1 MKRIAIIIGMVVV
14 FGAGFKL
21 LGNTR
26 SAEGPAKGGSITAA
40 QAPGKGGGTPKG
52 PQAVPITAAAAI
64 SRDMQQV
71 LEVTGSLKTDDEVQ
85 IGTRIAGKVVEVTAK
100 EGTRVTRGQVLVRL
114 DDREL
119 RAQIARARAILA
131 SSRAK
136 LSLAQNQSTWKDT
149 TAKTDYQRAQANLS
163 AAKNRLQQAETNAKI
178 TDVDTRKK
186 VETATSGVRVATERL
201 SIAKD
206 VTRKQELRQAE
217 LAVDQAK
224 AELGQAKV
232 NMENAR
238 QVFER
243 RQQLFKQDA
252 IAKEE
257 VDEAERSH
265 KAAQATMQVAE
276 ASVAVAQEKV
286 ALAKEGS
293 RAEEIR
299 IAEGQLAAAQRALEV
314 ALSEERRR
322 DVASEEVLAAK
333 SAVLQAEAAVESAK
347 SGLVQTRMSL
357 DDIASARA
365 NIQQSQADIEFY
377 SAQLADLTIRAPV
390 SGVVSSRAVNV
401 GEMVTTSSPLMT
413 LVALD
418 TVYFEALVPELEVG
432 LLKTGAT
439 ATVTV
444 DAVPNRK
451 FTGSVRE
458 IIPVADRN
466 SRAFRVRMAVLGGGG
481 KLPTNSYARA
491 TVDVGTHRGTTAI
504 AKESIQT
511 EAGEKFVWLV
521 DAGEDGKSVAKRH
534 EVKVGLVD
542 DHYAEILSGLTPG
555 QQVVAAG
562 SPAIIDGS
570 PVEISTK

>member
-1 MKRIAIIIGMVVV
+1 MKRIAIIVGMVVV
-14 FGAGFKL
+14 FGAGFKI
-21 LGNTR
+21 LGNSH
-26 SAEGPAKGGSITAA
+26 SAEGPAKGGSLTAA
-40 QAPGKGGGTPKG
+40 QAPGKSESAPKG
-52 PQAVPITAAAAI
+52 AQAVPVTAAAAL
-64 SRDMQQV
+64 SRDMRQV
-71 LEVTGSLKTDDEVQ
+71 LEVTGSLKTDDDVQ

-100 EGTRVTRGQVLVRL
+100 EGTRVTQGQVLVRL

-119 RAQIARARAILA
+119 RAQISRAKATLA
-131 SSRAK
+131 ASRAK

-149 TAKTDYQRAQANLS
+149 TAKTDYDRAVANLS

-186 VETATSGVRVATERL
+186 VETATSGVRVASERL

-217 LAVDQAK
+217 LAVDQAR
-224 AELGQAKV
+224 AELGQARV
-232 NMENAR
+232 NMDNAR
-238 QVFER
+238 QVFQR

-265 KAAQATMQVAE
+265 KAAQANVQVAE
-276 ASVAVAQEKV
+276 ASVAAAQEKV

-322 DVASEEVLAAK
+322 DVAAEEVNAAK
-333 SAVLQAEAAVESAK
+333 SAVQQAEAAVQSAK
-347 SGLVQTRMSL
+347 AGMVQTRMSL
-357 DDIASARA
+357 DEIVSARA
-365 NIQQSQADIEFY
+365 TTQQALADIEFY

-390 SGVVSSRAVNV
+390 SGVVSTRSVNV
-401 GEMVTTSSPLMT
+401 GEMVTTSTPLMT

-432 LLKTGAT
+432 LLKTGAP
-439 ATVTV
+439 ASVTV
-444 DAVPNRK
+444 DAVPNKK
-451 FTGSVRE
+451 FSGTVRE
-458 IIPVADRN
+458 IIPVADRS
-466 SRAFRVRMAVLGGGG
+466 SRAFRVRLAVLGGAG

-504 AKESIQT
+504 AKEAIQT

-542 DHYAEILSGLTPG
+542 DHYAEILSGLNPG
-555 QQVVAAG
+555 QQVIVAG

-570 PVEISTK
+570 PITVSTN

>member
-21 LGNTR
+21 LGNSH
-26 SAEGPAKGGSITAA
+26 SAEGPAKGGSLAAA
-40 QAPGKGGGTPKG
+40 QAPAKAGGAPKG
-52 PQAVPITAAAAI
+52 PQAVPVTAAAALK
-64 SRDMQQV
+64 RDMRQM
-71 LEVTGSLKTDDEVQ
+71 LEVTGSLKTDDDVQ
-85 IGTRIAGKVVEVTAK
+85 IGTRIAGKVVEVTVK
-100 EGTRVTRGQVLVRL
+100 EGMRVTRGQVLVRL

-119 RAQIARARAILA
+119 RAQIARAKATLA
-131 SSRAK
+131 SARAK
-136 LSLAQNQSTWKDT
+136 LSLAKNQSTWKDT
-149 TAKTDYQRAQANLS
+149 TAKTDYDRAVANLS
-163 AAKNRLQQAETNAKI
+163 AARNRLQQAETNAKI

-186 VETATSGVRVATERL
+186 VETATSGVRVASERL

-217 LAVDQAK
+217 LAVDQAR

-238 QVFER
+238 QVYER

-265 KAAQATMQVAE
+265 KAAQANVQVAE

-322 DVASEEVLAAK
+322 DVAAEEVSAAK
-333 SAVLQAEAAVESAK
+333 AAVQQAEAAVESAK
-347 SGLVQTRMSL
+347 AGMVQTRISL
-357 DDIASARA
+357 DDIESARA
-365 NIQQSQADIEFY
+365 TTQQALADIEFY
-377 SAQLADLTIRAPV
+377 NAQLADLTIRAPV
-390 SGVVSSRAVNV
+390 SGVVSTRSVNV

-418 TVYFEALVPELEVG
+418 TVYFEAQVPELEVG
-432 LLKTGAT
+432 LLKTGAP
-439 ATVTV
+439 ANVTV
-444 DAVPNRK
+444 DALPGKK
-451 FTGSVRE
+451 FTGAVRE

-466 SRAFRVRMAVLGGGG
+466 SRAFRVRLAVLGAAGQ
-481 KLPTNSYARA
+481 LPTNSYARA
-491 TVDVGTHRGTTAI
+491 VVDVGAHRGATVV
-504 AKESIQT
+504 AKEAIQS
-511 EAGEKFVWLV
+511 EAGEKFVWMV
-521 DAGEDGKSVAKRH
+521 DTGEDGKSIARRH

-555 QQVVAAG
+555 QQVIVSG

-570 PVEISTK
+570 PISVATN

>member
-1 MKRIAIIIGMVVV
+1 MKRIAIIVGMVVV
-14 FGAGFKL
+14 FGVGFKL
-21 LGNTR
+21 LGNTH
-26 SAEGPAKGGSITAA
+26 SAEGPAKGGSLTAA
-40 QAPGKGGGTPKG
+40 QAPGAGGNAPKG
-52 PQAVPITAAAAI
+52 PQAIPITATAAL
-64 SRDMQQV
+64 SRDMRQV
-71 LEVTGSLKTDDEVQ
+71 LEVTGSLKSDDDVQ
-85 IGTRIAGKVVEVTAK
+85 IGTRIAGKVMLVTAK
-100 EGTRVTRGQVLVRL
+100 EGDRVTRGQVLVRL

-119 RAQIARARAILA
+119 RAQISRARAILA

-136 LSLAQNQSTWKDT
+136 LSLARNQSTWKDT

-163 AAKNRLQQAETNAKI
+163 AARNRLQQAETNAKI

-186 VETATSGVRVATERL
+186 VETATSGVRVASERL

-217 LAVDQAK
+217 LGVDQAK

-265 KAAQATMQVAE
+265 KAAQANMQVAE

-293 RAEEIR
+293 RAEDIR

-322 DVASEEVLAAK
+322 DVASEDILAAK
-333 SAVLQAEAAVESAK
+333 SAVLQAEAAVEGAK
-347 SGLVQTRMSL
+347 AGMVQTRMSL
-357 DDIASARA
+357 DDIENARA
-365 NIQQSQADIEFY
+365 ITLQSQADIEFY

-390 SGVVSSRAVNV
+390 SGVVSTRAVNV

-444 DAVPNRK
+444 DAVQNRK
-451 FTGSVRE
+451 FVGSVRE
-458 IIPVADRN
+458 IIPVADRS
-466 SRAFRVRMAVLGGGG
+466 SRAFRVRMAVLGGAG

-491 TVDVGTHRGTTAI
+491 VVDVGTHRGATAI
-504 AKESIQT
+504 AKSSIQS

-521 DAGEDGKSVAKRH
+521 DVGEDGKGVAKRH

-542 DHYAEILSGLTPG
+542 DQYAEILSGLTPG
-555 QQVVAAG
+555 QKVVAAG

-570 PVEISTK
+570 PIEISTN